1 MRMVAARLF
10 VLFALTGCLH
20 VSLATLS
27 KSDKPKKSKDGKKSK
42 VKSVSE
48 RGLVKEDITIKEI
61 IKEHAL
67 YSQSLVDNKAFG
79 GETLA
84 YVTPWNNHGYDVGKI
99 FGSKFSYVS
108 PVWLQIKRK
117 PGGAFAMQ
125 GSHDVD
131 KGWVTDVIK
140 GRDTKMVPRV
150 LFDGW
155 SYSDYK
161 TVFGSEDLIE
171 DCINTILKFIKK
183 QGMSGVV
190 VEIWSQ
196 LGGHL
201 REELVH
207 FLTHMG
213 EMFRSENKLF
223 ILVIPPP
230 MYGKDRPGL
239 ISRKEFEALAPF
251 VDRFSLMTYDFSN
264 PQRPGPN
271 SPLVWMKACVEMLSP
286 PDSAQYRDKILLGLN
301 FYGNHYGPG
310 VGEPVLGNKYIE
322 ILKTKPK
329 ISWREDI
336 AEHIVEFSS
345 SNGQHVVFFPTL
357 HSIQMRLDLAKQ
369 LGTGISIWEVG
380 QGLDFFYDLL

>member
-1 MRMVAARLF
+1 MRMVSCHLF
-10 VLFALTGCLH
+10 VLCVLTCLH
-20 VSLATLS
+20 VSSATLS
-27 KSDKPKKSKDGKKSK
+27 KSDKSKKNKDGKKSK
-42 VKSVSE
+42 VKSVFE
-48 RGLVKEDITIKEI
+48 RGLVKKDITIKDI
-61 IKEHAL
+61 LKEHAV
-67 YSQSLVDNKAFG
+67 YSLSQVDNKAFG

-84 YVTPWNNHGYDVGKI
+84 YVTPWNSHGYDIAKI
-99 FGSKFSYVS
+99 FGNKFDYVS

-117 PGGAFAMQ
+117 PGGAFFMQ
-125 GSHDVD
+125 GGHDID
-131 KGWVTDVIK
+131 KGWVTNVIK
-140 GRDTKMVPRV
+140 ERNTKMVPRV

-155 SYSDYK
+155 NYSDYK
-161 TVFGSEDLIE
+161 AVFASEDLIE
-171 DCINTILKFIKK
+171 DCINTILKFLKK
-183 QGMSGVV
+183 QGMPGIV

-196 LGGHL
+196 LGGHM

-213 EMFRSENKLF
+213 EMFRADNKLF

-230 MYGKDRPGL
+230 LYGKDRPGL
-239 ISRKEFEALAPF
+239 ISRKEFEALAPY

-271 SPLVWMKACVEMLSP
+271 SPLVWVRECVETLSP

-345 SNGQHVVFFPTL
+345 STGQHVVFFPTP
-357 HSIQMRLDLAKQ
+357 HSIQLRLDLAKQ